1 MNRAYRR
8 WAAAFLV
15 LALTLLAL
23 CAGAVYTVD
32 PCLYYRMPENWQ
44 PVFFSERYQAA
55 GLVKNVPADTVIMGT
70 SMTAN
75 YYASQ
80 AEAAFG

>member
-8 WAAAFLV
+8 WAAAFLA

-32 PCLYYRMPENWQ
+32 PCLYYRMPENL
-44 PVFFSERYQAA
+44 S
-55 GLVKNVPADTVIMGT
+55 LIHI
-70 SMTAN
+70 
-75 YYASQ
+75 
-80 AEAAFG
+80 